1 MCSNSC
7 DCEEL
12 NESELAPNAGADA
25 IASTSDDTC
34 KTCGNT
40 AHLVLRKKDA
50 YCKTCF
56 VANCTHKF
64 RATLGK
70 SKLLKPG
77 DKVLVAFSGGPSSAA
92 MLRLLRDGFS
102 EDTHKKLLFEPSLVY
117 VEDSSVSGTHGD
129 VTDLMEE
136 SDFPYFTCRLDC
148 LYYTER
154 LKLDPLTRRAEV
166 GDGEGAARTAF
177 ATACE
182 SFKTLTDRESFY
194 RLCLRR
200 LLLRLARDNGFAKV
214 FTAETGTLL
223 AATLLSTIA
232 LGRGAQLR
240 EEVGFLDDRDPEVLL
255 LRPLREF
262 SSKEV
267 ELFNE
272 HCNVRFRP
280 QTTPSTGCEPRA
292 SVARLTAKFVNGLQ
306 ENFPATVSTVWRTGD
321 KIESRPRARALAAGP
336 SWSSR
341 CRLCDSP
348 LDTVDVEPCSAV
360 AALQLTRDISRLRV
374 AEDAKFTTSD
384 VADNFQVASSIFC
397 YACQAL
403 VRQGDASALSLLC
416 DVVGASSSSNT

>member
-12 NESELAPNAGADA
+12 NESELVPNAGADTV
-25 IASTSDDTC
+25 ASTSDNTC
-34 KTCGNT
+34 KTCGDT
-40 AHLVLRKKDA
+40 AHLILRKKDA

-77 DKVLVAFSGGPSSAA
+77 SKVLVAFSGGPSSAA

-102 EDTHKKLLFEPSLVY
+102 EGAHKKLLFEPSLVY
-117 VEDSSVSGTHGD
+117 VDDSSALGTHGD
-129 VTDLMEE
+129 VSDLMEE
-136 SDFPYFTCRLDC
+136 SGFPYYTCSLHS
-148 LYYTER
+148 LYSTER
-154 LKLDPLTRRAEV
+154 LKLDPSSRCPELS
-166 GDGEGAARTAF
+166 DSEGAARTAF

-200 LLLRLARDNGFAKV
+200 LLLRLARDNGFVKV

-240 EEVGFLDDRDPEVLL
+240 EEVGFVDDRDTRVLL
-255 LRPLREF
+255 LRPMREF
-262 SSKEV
+262 SSEEV
-267 ELFNE
+267 QLFNK
-272 HCNVRFRP
+272 HCDVRFRALS
-280 QTTPSTGCEPRA
+280 TPSAGCESRA
-292 SVARLTAKFVNGLQ
+292 SVFRLTAEFVNGLQ

-321 KIESRPRARALAAGP
+321 KIESRPRALAAGLG
-336 SWSSR
+336 SSSR
-341 CRLCDSP
+341 CRMCGSP

-360 AALQLTRDISRLRV
+360 AALQLTRDISRLRL
-374 AEDAKFTTSD
+374 AEDAKSTTSD
-384 VADNFQVASSIFC
+384 AADTVDVSSPTFC
-397 YACQAL
+397 FACEAL
-403 VRQGDASALSLLC
+403 VRQGDASALSVLC
-416 DVVGASSSSNT
+416 DVVEDGSSS

>member
-25 IASTSDDTC
+25 VASTSDKTC
-34 KTCGNT
+34 KTCGDT

-77 DKVLVAFSGGPSSAA
+77 NKVLVAFSGGPSSAA

-117 VEDSSVSGTHGD
+117 VYDDSSVLGTHGD
-129 VTDLMEE
+129 VTDLMKE
-136 SDFPYFTCRLDC
+136 SGFPYYTCSLDS
-148 LYYTER
+148 LYSTER
-154 LKLDPLTRRAEV
+154 LKLDPSSRCPEL
-166 GDGEGAARTAF
+166 GDSNGAARTAF
-177 ATACE
+177 AAACQ

-200 LLLRLARDNGFAKV
+200 LLLRLARDNGFLKV
-214 FTAETGTLL
+214 FTAETGTSL
-223 AATLLSTIA
+223 AATLLTTIA

-240 EEVGFLDDRDPEVLL
+240 EEVGFVDDRDPRVLL
-255 LRPLREF
+255 LRPMREF
-262 SSKEV
+262 SSEEV
-267 ELFNE
+267 QLFNE
-272 HCNVRFRP
+272 HCNVRFRA
-280 QTTPSTGCEPRA
+280 QTAPSAGGESRA
-292 SVARLTAKFVNGLQ
+292 SVFRLTAAFVNGLQ

-321 KIESRPRARALAAGP
+321 KIESRPRALAAGQG
-336 SWSSR
+336 SSSR
-341 CRLCDSP
+341 CRMCGSP

-360 AALQLTRDISRLRV
+360 AALQLTRDISRLRLE
-374 AEDAKFTTSD
+374 EDAKSTTYD
-384 VADNFQVASSIFC
+384 VADTLDVSSSTFC

-403 VRQGDASALSLLC
+403 VRQGDASALSVLC
-416 DVVGASSSSNT
+416 DVVGDGSNS

>member
-25 IASTSDDTC
+25 VASTSDDTC

-136 SDFPYFTCRLDC
+136 SDFPVLHMSSRLPI
-148 LYYTER
+148 LYGAPQAR
-154 LKLDPLTRRAEV
+154 SVGSSRR
-166 GDGEGAARTAF
+166 G
-177 ATACE
+177 
-182 SFKTLTDRESFY
+182 
-194 RLCLRR
+194 RR
-200 LLLRLARDNGFAKV
+200 RRR
-214 FTAETGTLL
+214 
-223 AATLLSTIA
+223 
-232 LGRGAQLR
+232 RGA
-240 EEVGFLDDRDPEVLL
+240 DRIRD
-255 LRPLREF
+255 
-262 SSKEV
+262 
-267 ELFNE
+267 
-272 HCNVRFRP
+272 
-280 QTTPSTGCEPRA
+280 
-292 SVARLTAKFVNGLQ
+292 GL
-306 ENFPATVSTVWRTGD
+306 
-321 KIESRPRARALAAGP
+321 
-336 SWSSR
+336 
-341 CRLCDSP
+341 
-348 LDTVDVEPCSAV
+348 
-360 AALQLTRDISRLRV
+360 
-374 AEDAKFTTSD
+374 
-384 VADNFQVASSIFC
+384 
-397 YACQAL
+397 
-403 VRQGDASALSLLC
+403 
-416 DVVGASSSSNT
+416 

>member
-7 DCEEL
+7 DCEDL
-12 NESELAPNAGADA
+12 NESELALNADA
-25 IASTSDDTC
+25 DTSSSDNTC
-34 KTCGNT
+34 KTCGDT
-40 AHLVLRKKDA
+40 AHLLLRKKDA

-70 SKLLKPG
+70 SKLLKPR

-102 EDTHKKLLFEPSLVY
+102 EDAHKKLLFDPSLVY
-117 VEDSSVSGTHGD
+117 VDDDSSVLGTHGDD
-129 VTDLMEE
+129 VTDLMKE
-136 SDFPYFTCRLDC
+136 SGFPYYTCHLHS
-148 LYYTER
+148 LYSTER
-154 LKLDPLTRRAEV
+154 LKLESSTRHAEV
-166 GDGEGAARTAF
+166 DDGEGAARTAF

-182 SFKTLTDRESFY
+182 SFKALTDRESFY
-194 RLCLRR
+194 RLCRRR
-200 LLLRLARDNGFAKV
+200 LLLRLARDNGFVKV

-240 EEVGFLDDRDPEVLL
+240 EEAGFLDDRDPEVLF
-255 LRPLREF
+255 LRPMREF

-267 ELFNE
+267 ELFNQ
-272 HCNVRFRP
+272 HCNVRFRA
-280 QTTPSTGCEPRA
+280 QTTPSAGCESRA
-292 SVARLTAKFVNGLQ
+292 SVFRLTGEFVNGLQ

-336 SWSSR
+336 SSSSR
-341 CRLCDSP
+341 CRMCGSP

-360 AALQLTRDISRLRV
+360 AALRLTRDVSRLGV
-374 AEDAKFTTSD
+374 AEDAESTTSD
-384 VADNFQVASSIFC
+384 VADTHDVSSSNFC

-403 VRQGDASALSLLC
+403 VRQGDTSSLSVLC
-416 DVVGASSSSNT
+416 DVVGTGSNS